1 MKVALIVVGNIWYA
15 PYVRIYT
22 KLLDELK
29 VDYSIISWNR
39 DGRDK
44 PEGFQYDEKL
54 AVVNGSAGLSAYMR
68 YVRFVKKTVKREGF
82 DRLIVFGPQIA
93 CLLSLYLLKWKK
105 RYVIDYRDLSIEQ
118 KSGFRQLFRFL
129 LGRSYANV
137 ISSPGFKKA
146 LPKDI
151 HYCLSHNFDIA
162 TVRKALGNENDKE
175 NEILKGK
182 KADKRVVLTIGG
194 IRDYSSNVE
203 VIKGLANNPEYIVS
217 FVGRGPAAEPLEK
230 YCKENGIENVTFKG
244 YYEKEEEAGYVKA
257 ASFMNI
263 FYPRKLS
270 HDTALSNRFYNS
282 LIFRK
287 PMIVT
292 KDTTQG
298 DYAEKYGV
306 GVALENTDGI
316 AEKLDAFLQQ
326 DFAVYS
332 KRCNALLGEFIH
344 DYEEFESVIKQFV
357 SA

>member
-22 KLLDELK
+22 KLLDALN

-54 AVVNGSAGLSAYMR
+54 AVVNGSAGLSAYLR
-68 YVRFVKKTVKREGF
+68 YVRFVKKTVKRESF
-82 DRLIVFGPQIA
+82 DRLIVFGPQIS
-93 CLLSLYLLKWKK
+93 CLLSLYLLRWKK
-105 RYVIDYRDLSIEQ
+105 RYIIDYRDLSIEQ
-118 KSGFRQLFRFL
+118 KGGFRKLFRFL

-151 HYCLSHNFDIA
+151 KYYLSHNFDVA
-162 TVRKALGNENDKE
+162 TVRKALEASTESSEPKTGTK
-175 NEILKGK
+175 
-182 KADKRVVLTIGG
+182 VVLTIGG

-203 VIKGLANNPEYIVS
+203 VIKGLANNPDYVVS

-230 YCKENGIENVTFKG
+230 YCKENGIENVIFKG
-244 YYEKEEEAGYVKA
+244 YYEKEEEAGYVRE

-270 HDTALSNRFYNS
+270 HDTAISNRFYNS

-292 KDTTQG
+292 KGTTQG
-298 DYAEKYGV
+298 DYAEKYNV
-306 GVALENTDGI
+306 GVALETTDGI

-326 DFAVYS
+326 DFAEYS
-332 KRCNALLGEFIH
+332 NRCNALLGEFIH

>member
-22 KLLDELK
+22 KMLDEQK

-93 CLLSLYLLKWKK
+93 CLLSLYLLKWKR
-105 RYVIDYRDLSIEQ
+105 RYIIDYRDLSIEQ
-118 KSGFRQLFRFL
+118 KRGFKQLFRFL

-151 HYCLSHNFDIA
+151 QYYLSHNFDIA
-162 TVRKALGNENDKE
+162 AVRKALESESETSRLGT
-175 NEILKGK
+175 GK
-182 KADKRVVLTIGG
+182 KVVLTIGG

-203 VIKGLANNPEYIVS
+203 VIKGLANKPGYVVS
-217 FVGRGPAAEPLEK
+217 FVGRGPAAEHLEK
-230 YCKENGIENVTFKG
+230 FCKENGIENVTFKG
-244 YYEKEEEAGYVKA
+244 YYEKPEEAGYVKE

-306 GVALENTDGI
+306 GVALENTEGL

-326 DFAVYS
+326 DFVKYS
-332 KRCNALLGEFIH
+332 QRCNTLLGEFIH
-344 DYEEFESVIKQFV
+344 DYEEFENVIKQFV

>member
-82 DRLIVFGPQIA
+82 DRLIVFGPQIS
-93 CLLSLYLLKWKK
+93 CLLSLYLLRWKK
-105 RYVIDYRDLSIEQ
+105 GYIIDYRDLSIEQ
-118 KSGFRQLFRFL
+118 KGGFRQLFRFL

-146 LPKDI
+146 LPKDVK
-151 HYCLSHNFDIA
+151 YYLSHNFDIVA
-162 TVRKALGNENDKE
+162 VRKALESKGMSSVVKTDK
-175 NEILKGK
+175 KM
-182 KADKRVVLTIGG
+182 VLTIGG

-203 VIKGLANNPEYIVS
+203 VVKGLANNPEYVVS
-217 FVGRGPAAEPLEK
+217 FVGRGPAAEPLEQF
-230 YCKENGIENVTFKG
+230 CKENGIENVTFKG

-306 GVALENTDGI
+306 GVALENTERL
-316 AEKLDAFLQQ
+316 AEKLDAFIQQ
-326 DFAVYS
+326 DFVEYS
-332 KRCNALLGEFIH
+332 QRCNALLGEFIH
-344 DYEEFESVIKQFV
+344 DYEEFESVIKQFI

>member
-44 PEGFQYDEKL
+44 PEGFQFDEKL

-82 DRLIVFGPQIA
+82 DRLIVFGPQIS

-118 KSGFRQLFRFL
+118 KGGFRQLFRFL

-146 LPKDI
+146 LPTDI
-151 HYCLSHNFDIA
+151 QYYLSHNFDIA
-162 TVRKALGNENDKE
+162 SVRMALATETDNSEAPA
-175 NEILKGK
+175 GK
-182 KADKRVVLTIGG
+182 KVVLTIGG

-203 VIKGLANNPEYIVS
+203 VIKGLANNPGYVVS

-244 YYEKEEEAGYVKA
+244 YYEKEEEAGYVKE

-270 HDTALSNRFYNS
+270 HDTAVSNRFYNS

-292 KDTTQG
+292 KGTTQG
-298 DYAEKYGV
+298 DYAEKYNV
-306 GVALENTDGI
+306 GVALKTTDEI

-326 DFAVYS
+326 DFAEYS
-332 KRCNALLGEFIH
+332 KRCNALLGEFIQ